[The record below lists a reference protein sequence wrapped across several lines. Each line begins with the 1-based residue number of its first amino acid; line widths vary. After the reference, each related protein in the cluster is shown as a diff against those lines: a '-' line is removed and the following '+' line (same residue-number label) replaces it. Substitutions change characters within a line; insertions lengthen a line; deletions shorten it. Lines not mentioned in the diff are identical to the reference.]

1 MTMPKK
7 GRREITVNNTLYYYK
22 VRGSYDKTVSIQNT
36 LTNICTIQ
44 TFNDKLSITPKDIKD
59 IINETKI

>member
-7 GRREITVNNTLYYYK
+7 GRREITVNNTLYHYK
-22 VRGSYDKTVSIQNT
+22 VRGNYDKTVSIQNT

-44 TFNDKLSITPKDIKD
+44 TFSDKLSITPKDVKD